1 MNDIQ
6 IIASIVSVFI
16 LIGIFLPFVQDE
28 FAQPKNLN
36 ASNGVQS
43 VASNVASQ
51 SNNSTV
57 TIWQVFISIGK
68 MFFWTFG
75 TLPLWLDSVFLMV
88 RIILIVTIARNIW
101 IGGGA

>member
-1 MNDIQ
+1 
-6 IIASIVSVFI
+6 
-16 LIGIFLPFVQDE
+16 
-28 FAQPKNLN
+28 
-36 ASNGVQS
+36 
-43 VASNVASQ
+43 
-51 SNNSTV
+51 V